1 MELQLCEDGADD
13 AMQPNT
19 RSGSLYGLWPAIGSV
34 RAPAGEWI
42 EEVKRVCRD
51 FACEHWFNGTK
62 VASFDLASETFQAK
76 LREAAADPI
85 RSWSGGLAAAMM
97 LRKINRR
104 SGGPGSR
111 VALQHHNSIQRSGS
125 ETSNSGQFVRL
136 VNADPIRGSGR
147 HVMISRA
154 W

>member
-13 AMQPNT
+13 AMQPST

-34 RAPAGEWI
+34 RAPAGEWL
-42 EEVKRVCRD
+42 EVKLVCRD

-62 VASFDLASETFQAK
+62 VASFDLASETFQGK

-85 RSWSGGLAAAMM
+85 RSWSGGLGAAMM

-111 VALQHHNSIQRSGS
+111 VALQHHNSKVWFRDLKLRS
-125 ETSNSGQFVRL
+125 VR
-136 VNADPIRGSGR
+136 
-147 HVMISRA
+147 
-154 W
+154 